1 MTKMIRN
8 VPLLLGMGALLC
20 LAPGN
25 GALAQSYP
33 AKPIRIVVAFAPG
46 GPSDF
51 AARVISQRLPKL
63 LGQQVVVD
71 NRAGAGGLVGAEHV
85 AKSQPDGYTL
95 LIANVGM
102 LSVARY
108 LYSKLPYDPGRDFA
122 PITNLIGGPSWLIV
136 HPSVPV
142 HSAKELIALAK
153 ARPGQLTYGS
163 AGVGQVS
170 HLNGE
175 LFKIMAGVDI
185 VHVPYKGTGQITP
198 DLIGGQISMSFSTD
212 IQSLLLGKA
221 GKLRMLAVTS
231 LKRSPAAPEVP
242 TVDESGLK
250 GFEVLNWNGI
260 VAPAGTPREIIARL
274 NRDFVKVI
282 QLPEVKQLVG
292 AQGNIVIGDTSEE
305 FDAYIRAESDKWSKV
320 ITQLGIKLD

>member
-108 LYSKLPYDPGRDFA
+108 LYSKLPYDPAKDFA

-212 IQSLLLGKA
+212 IQNLLFAKA

-260 VAPAGTPREIIARL
+260 VAPAGTPREIIALL

-305 FDAYIRAESDKWSKV
+305 FGAYIRAESDKWSKV
-320 ITQLGIKLD
+320 IKQLGIKLD

>member
-8 VPLLLGMGALLC
+8 VPQLLGMGALLC

-33 AKPIRIVVAFAPG
+33 TKPIRIVVAFAPG

-51 AARVISQRLPKL
+51 AARVISQRLPER

-71 NRAGAGGLVGAEHV
+71 NRPGAGGLVGAEHV

-108 LYSKLPYDPGRDFA
+108 LYSKLPYDPAKDFA

-142 HSAKELIALAK
+142 HNVKELIALAK
-153 ARPGQLTYGS
+153 ARSGQLTYGS

-212 IQSLLLGKA
+212 IQNLLFAKA

-250 GFEVLNWNGI
+250 SFEVLNWNGI

-305 FDAYIRAESDKWSKV
+305 FGAYIRAESDKWSKV
-320 ITQLGIKLD
+320 IKQLGIKLD

>member
-108 LYSKLPYDPGRDFA
+108 LYSKLPYDPARDFA

-305 FDAYIRAESDKWSKV
+305 FGAYIRAESDKWSKV
-320 ITQLGIKLD
+320 IKQLGIKLD

>member
-108 LYSKLPYDPGRDFA
+108 LYSKLPYDPARDFA

-212 IQSLLLGKA
+212 IQNLLFAKA

-260 VAPAGTPREIIARL
+260 VAPAGTPREIIALL

-305 FDAYIRAESDKWSKV
+305 FGAYIRAESDKWSKV
-320 ITQLGIKLD
+320 IKQLGIKLD

>member
-51 AARVISQRLPKL
+51 AARVISQRLPER

-71 NRAGAGGLVGAEHV
+71 NRPGAGGLVGAEHV

-108 LYSKLPYDPGRDFA
+108 LYSKLPYDPAKDFA

-142 HSAKELIALAK
+142 HNVKELITLAK
-153 ARPGQLTYGS
+153 ARSGQLTYGS

-212 IQSLLLGKA
+212 IQNLLFAKA

-305 FDAYIRAESDKWSKV
+305 FGAYIRAESDKWSKV
-320 ITQLGIKLD
+320 IKQLGIKLD

>member
-108 LYSKLPYDPGRDFA
+108 LYSKLPYDPARDFA

-175 LFKIMAGVDI
+175 LFKIRAGVDI
-185 VHVPYKGTGQITP
+185 GHVPYKGTGQITP

-274 NRDFVKVI
+274 NRDFVTVI

-305 FDAYIRAESDKWSKV
+305 FGAYIRAESDKWSKV
-320 ITQLGIKLD
+320 IKQLGIKLD

>member
-1 MTKMIRN
+1 MKTISSIP
-8 VPLLLGMGALLC
+8 PLLGTGAALC
-20 LAPGN
+20 LAIGN
-25 GALAQSYP
+25 GVLAQSFP

-51 AARVISQRLPKL
+51 AARVISQRLPEL
-63 LGQQVVVD
+63 LGQQTVVD
-71 NRAGAGGLVGAEHV
+71 NRPGAGGMVGAEMV
-85 AKSQPDGYTL
+85 AKSPPDGYTL

-102 LSVARY
+102 LSVAPY
-108 LYSKLPYDPGRDFA
+108 LYSKLSYNPAKDFA

-305 FDAYIRAESDKWSKV
+305 FSAYIRAESDKWSKV
-320 ITQLGIKLD
+320 IKQLRIKLE

>member
-108 LYSKLPYDPGRDFA
+108 LYSKLPYDPARDFA

-260 VAPAGTPREIIARL
+260 VAPAGTPREIIALL

-305 FDAYIRAESDKWSKV
+305 FGAYIRAESDKWSKV
-320 ITQLGIKLD
+320 IKQLGIKLD

>member
-51 AARVISQRLPKL
+51 AARVISQRLPER

-71 NRAGAGGLVGAEHV
+71 NRPGAGGLVGAEHV

-108 LYSKLPYDPGRDFA
+108 LYSKLPYDPAKDFA

-212 IQSLLLGKA
+212 IQSLLFAKA
-221 GKLRMLAVTS
+221 GKLRLLAVTS

-250 GFEVLNWNGI
+250 DFEVVNWNGI
-260 VAPAGTPREIIARL
+260 VAPGRTPQEIIARL
-274 NRDFVKVI
+274 SRDFVKVI
-282 QLPEVKQLVG
+282 QLPEIKERVG
-292 AQGNIVIGDTSEE
+292 AQGNIVIGDTPGE
-305 FDAYIRAESDKWSKV
+305 FAAYIRAESDKWSRV
-320 ITQLGIKLD
+320 IKQVGIKLD

>member
-20 LAPGN
+20 LAPGI

-108 LYSKLPYDPGRDFA
+108 LYSKLPYDPARDFA

-175 LFKIMAGVDI
+175 LFKIMA
-185 VHVPYKGTGQITP
+185 
-198 DLIGGQISMSFSTD
+198 
-212 IQSLLLGKA
+212 
-221 GKLRMLAVTS
+221 
-231 LKRSPAAPEVP
+231 
-242 TVDESGLK
+242 
-250 GFEVLNWNGI
+250 
-260 VAPAGTPREIIARL
+260 
-274 NRDFVKVI
+274 
-282 QLPEVKQLVG
+282 
-292 AQGNIVIGDTSEE
+292 
-305 FDAYIRAESDKWSKV
+305 
-320 ITQLGIKLD
+320 

>member
-108 LYSKLPYDPGRDFA
+108 LYSKLPYDPAKDFA

-142 HSAKELIALAK
+142 HNVKELITLAK
-153 ARPGQLTYGS
+153 ARSGQLTYGS

-212 IQSLLLGKA
+212 IQNLLFAKA

-250 GFEVLNWNGI
+250 SFEVLNWNGI
-260 VAPAGTPREIIARL
+260 VAPAGTPREIIALL

-305 FDAYIRAESDKWSKV
+305 FGAYIRAESDKWSKV
-320 ITQLGIKLD
+320 IKQLGIKLD

>member
-8 VPLLLGMGALLC
+8 VPLLFGMGALLC

-33 AKPIRIVVAFAPG
+33 TKPIRIVVAFAPG

-212 IQSLLLGKA
+212 IQSLLLGRA

-305 FDAYIRAESDKWSKV
+305 FGAYIRAESDKWSKV
-320 ITQLGIKLD
+320 IKQLGIKLD

>member
-108 LYSKLPYDPGRDFA
+108 LYSKLPYDPARDFA

-260 VAPAGTPREIIARL
+260 VAPTGTPREIIALL

-305 FDAYIRAESDKWSKV
+305 FGAYIRAESDKWSKV
-320 ITQLGIKLD
+320 IKQLGIKLD